1 MTKKQDEVNKQQKKK
16 QNEVVKKEVKKTTK
30 TTKKVV
36 EKKET
41 PKKIEQEKQSIKEE
55 VIVKEE
61 KEEESSLKS
70 AIELVLIIIA
80 IIIILVFFPN
90 TVIWNIVVLLLVLTF
105 LIFVHEFGHFI
116 IGKLFGVHIY
126 EFSLGMGPKVLGFKR
141 KDDPTEYNL
150 RALPIGGYC
159 SLAGENGEDDD
170 TLPKDKFMCNK
181 GKLKRAAILVAGV
194 TMNFITAFILLFF
207 ISFIWG
213 STEQSSVIGYIEP
226 DSPAEKAGLT
236 VGDRIIECN
245 GYKISTWD
253 KLSVVTSLKNE
264 NEYYEY
270 IVRHKDGKEEKYQIV
285 PDEYVVLDDESIK
298 ITEERTIDDITEVK
312 YLKKDEV
319 VTSKLIGIG
328 TDKEIKR
335 GFVNAFNY
343 ACKKFVS
350 LISTMLLV
358 IGSLFTGKLGLNA
371 LSGPVGMYG
380 IVHTVA
386 AYGLSNIL
394 YFAAYISINL
404 GIINILPFPA
414 FDGGRVVFV
423 GIEAITGKK
432 VDPKVEGYFHTV
444 GFMLLM
450 LLMLYVTW
458 HDIVKLIF

>member
-1 MTKKQDEVNKQQKKK
+1 
-16 QNEVVKKEVKKTTK
+16 
-30 TTKKVV
+30 
-36 EKKET
+36 
-41 PKKIEQEKQSIKEE
+41 
-55 VIVKEE
+55 
-61 KEEESSLKS
+61 
-70 AIELVLIIIA
+70 
-80 IIIILVFFPN
+80 PN

-116 IGKLFGVHIY
+116 IGKIFGVHIY

-141 KDDPTEYNL
+141 KNDPTEYNL

-159 SLAGENGEDDD
+159 ALAGENGEDDEN
-170 TLPKDKFMCNK
+170 LPKDKFMCNK
-181 GKLKRAAILVAGV
+181 GKLQRVAILVAGV

-213 STEQSSVIGYIEP
+213 STEQSSIIGYIEP

-245 GYKISTWD
+245 GYKVSTWD
-253 KLSVVTSLKNE
+253 KLSVVTSLKND
-264 NEYYEY
+264 NEYFEY
-270 IVRHKDGKEEKYQIV
+270 IVRHKDGKEEKYQII

-298 ITEERTIDDITEVK
+298 ITEDRTIDDITEVK
-312 YLKKDEV
+312 YLKKDEI

-328 TDKEIKR
+328 TNKEVKH

-343 ACKKFVS
+343 ACKKFAS

-358 IGSLFTGKLGLNA
+358 VWSLITGKLGLNA

-380 IVHTVA
+380 IVNTVA